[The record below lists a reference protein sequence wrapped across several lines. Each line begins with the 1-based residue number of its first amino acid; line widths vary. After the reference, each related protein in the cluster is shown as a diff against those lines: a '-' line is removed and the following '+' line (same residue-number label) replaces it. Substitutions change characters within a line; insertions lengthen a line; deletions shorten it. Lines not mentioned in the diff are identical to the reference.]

1 VKVLVTLAA
10 SVSAAVAVL
19 GVVVLVMGLPE
30 ANGAPQ
36 EAALS
41 AMVLAGVIPFY
52 VVARCLEIVSSAT
65 KP

>member
-1 VKVLVTLAA
+1 VKVLLTLAA

-52 VVARCLEIVSSAT
+52 VVARCLEMVSNAR